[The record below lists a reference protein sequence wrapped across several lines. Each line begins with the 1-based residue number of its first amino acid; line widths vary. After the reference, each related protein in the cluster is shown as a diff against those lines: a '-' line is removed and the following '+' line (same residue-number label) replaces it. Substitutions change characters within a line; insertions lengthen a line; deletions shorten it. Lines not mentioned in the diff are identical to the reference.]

1 MLLLVAII
9 NFSSDISKLVIY
21 YFIETFRPEIVLS
34 LCEKYS
40 ITDARIYLLE
50 TMDRY
55 KDAYNILAA
64 ILSDKVNIH
73 ARLSDPS
80 NYEKLSSCP
89 IALPSFDIIVSIIM
103 ESCYKKRCE

>member
-1 MLLLVAII
+1 M
-9 NFSSDISKLVIY
+9 
-21 YFIETFRPEIVLS
+21 LS

-40 ITDARIYLLE
+40 IIDARIYLLE

-64 ILSDKVNIH
+64 ILSDKVDIH

-80 NYEKLSSCP
+80 NYGKL
-89 IALPSFDIIVSIIM
+89 
-103 ESCYKKRCE
+103 